1 LQRSNLLFS
10 STLAWWYG
18 IESKMASTDRL
29 GERFSACGCN
39 GEGQPKRRFNGDVLA
54 EARATASARGSFAA
68 LPQRSTW
75 QHPHNGK
82 LGEMMKK
89 IIGFVIAFLAMVNM
103 AFAAV
108 NVNTATKEELMTLNG
123 IGEAKAQAI
132 IDHRTKNGPF
142 KSAADLDKVPGI
154 GEGTLNKLG
163 KDVSFSGKTTVAA
176 TPAKADTK
184 PAAPAKEKAAPAET
198 KKADKAKEMK
208 EEKAPAK
215 EDKKAAAKEAPKAE
229 AKSEKKEKSDKPVK
243 EEKKADAKKDDK
255 KADGKA
261 AAKDAPKAEA
271 KSEKKEKSDKPVKEE
286 KKAEAKKDDKKAD
299 AKKDEAPKK

>member
-1 LQRSNLLFS
+1 MKRLISLLVAF
-10 STLAWWYG
+10 
-18 IESKMASTDRL
+18 
-29 GERFSACGCN
+29 
-39 GEGQPKRRFNGDVLA
+39 
-54 EARATASARGSFAA
+54 FA
-68 LPQRSTW
+68 
-75 QHPHNGK
+75 
-82 LGEMMKK
+82 
-89 IIGFVIAFLAMVNM
+89 VVNM

-123 IGEAKAQAI
+123 IGETKAQAI
-132 IDHRTKNGPF
+132 IDYRTKNGPF

-154 GEGTLNKLG
+154 GEGTLKKLG

-176 TPAKADTK
+176 TAAKAD
-184 PAAPAKEKAAPAET
+184 AKSATATPAET

-215 EDKKAAAKEAPKAE
+215 EDKKTAAKETP
-229 AKSEKKEKSDKPVK
+229 
-243 EEKKADAKKDDK
+243 KADAKTEKKADDK
-255 KADGKA
+255 KADAKA

-271 KSEKKEKSDKPVKEE
+271 KAEKKEKTDKPVKEE